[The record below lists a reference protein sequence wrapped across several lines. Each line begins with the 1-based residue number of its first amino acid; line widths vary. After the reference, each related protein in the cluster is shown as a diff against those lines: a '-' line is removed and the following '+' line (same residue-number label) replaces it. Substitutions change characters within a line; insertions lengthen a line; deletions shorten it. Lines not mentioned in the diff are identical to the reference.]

1 MKKNLLFIFLLLP
14 LSLIS
19 QTVKV
24 LDFDTKKSIEHVTIS
39 TLDNFFS
46 TDKNGELNLSV
57 FKNKEQMEFFHT
69 SYKKQYLSYQEIEDA
84 NFIIYLKKDCKE
96 LDKITIAANR
106 WEQELSE
113 IPVKITF
120 IDVEN
125 ISLTNPQTTADLL
138 GSSDQIYIQKSQLG
152 GGSPMI
158 RGFAANR
165 ILIVVDGVR
174 MNNAI
179 YRSGNLQNIISIDAN
194 SLQQAEIIL
203 GPGSVIYGS
212 DAIGGV
218 MDFHTK
224 IAQLS
229 YNKKPRFT
237 ANYLTRYSTANKEK
251 TEHLDFS
258 IGLNKI
264 ATLTSVSYSNFDDLK
279 MGTIDNEEYIRPEY
293 VAIIDGKDSVLQNYN
308 HNIQKKSSYKQ
319 LNVLQKI
326 RFKPNKNWNLN
337 YSYNYS
343 ETSDIPRYDRLIEYK
358 NDRLKY
364 AEWYYG
370 PQKWIMHNLSV
381 KNEKEN
387 IFYSESKLIAAYQ
400 DYTESR
406 NDRKFGE
413 AAVRKRTENV
423 KIATINLDFDK
434 EFDEKTALFYGLEVI
449 HNIVSSKG
457 ILEDIINSESEDY
470 ASRYPDNSTYSSA
483 SLYLQFKHSFT
494 KELTLNSGLRY
505 SYVILDAD
513 LDTTFYQFPFE
524 KIENNTGALS
534 GSIGMAYSTE
544 KNWQFNIN
552 FATGFRTPNIDDV
565 GKVFDSEPGN
575 VVVPNPN
582 LKPEYV
588 YSSEISVVKRADN
601 LFFEAVAFYSFL
613 DNAMVR
619 NEFDFN
625 GQDSINYDGTLSK
638 VESLVNTDEA
648 VVYGGQI
655 VASINFLKYLKLKT
669 NYTYTK
675 GYDKKN
681 RPLRH
686 VSPNFGATHLSFK
699 CKRIYA
705 DLYSQYNSEISFDN
719 LADSERDKII
729 YATDNNGNPY
739 SPSWWTL
746 NFKTSIE
753 LKKYLTINFGAEN
766 ILDYRYRPYSS
777 GIVAP
782 GRNFIFTIA
791 GKI

>member
-24 LDFDTKKSIEHVTIS
+24 LDFDTNKAIEYVTIS
-39 TLDNFFS
+39 STDNFIT
-46 TDKNGELNLSV
+46 TDKNGEFEISI
-57 FKNKEQMEFFHT
+57 FKNKKHIEIFHT
-69 SYKKQYLSYQEIEDA
+69 AYEKQILSYQEIIDA

-113 IPVKITF
+113 VPVKITF

-138 GSSDQIYIQKSQLG
+138 GSSDEIFIQKSQMG

-194 SLQQAEIIL
+194 SLQQAEVIL

-229 YNKKPRFT
+229 HNNKPRFT
-237 ANYLTRYSTANKEK
+237 ANYLTRYSTANQEK
-251 TEHLDFS
+251 TGHLDFS
-258 IGLNKI
+258 IGLNKV
-264 ATLTSVSYSNFDDLK
+264 AALTSVSYSDFGDLK
-279 MGTIDNEEYIRPEY
+279 MGTLGNEEYIRPEF
-293 VAIIDGKDSVLQNYN
+293 VATTNGKDSVIQNSN
-308 HNIQKKSSYKQ
+308 HNIQKNSAYKQ
-319 LNVLQKI
+319 INFLQKL
-326 RFKPNKNWNLN
+326 RFKPNKNWDIN

-343 ETSDIPRYDRLIEYK
+343 ATTDVPRYDRLIEYK
-358 NDRLKY
+358 DDRLKY

-370 PQKWIMHNLSV
+370 PQKWTMHNLSV

-387 IFYSESKLIAAYQ
+387 LFYSESKLTAAYQ

-413 AAVRKRTENV
+413 DAVRKRTENV
-423 KIATINLDFDK
+423 KVASINLDFDK
-434 EFDEKTALFYGLEVI
+434 EFDEKTALFYGFEVL

-457 ILEDIINSESEDY
+457 ILENIINGESEDY

-483 SLYLQFKHSFT
+483 SSYLQFKHSFT
-494 KELTLNSGLRY
+494 KRFTLNSGLRY
-505 SYVILDAD
+505 SYVMLNAK
-513 LDTTFYQFPFE
+513 LDTTFYQFPFS

-534 GSIGMAYSTE
+534 GSVGFAYSTE
-544 KNWQFNIN
+544 QNWQFNLN
-552 FATGFRTPNIDDV
+552 FATGFRAPNMDDV

-588 YSSEISVVKRADN
+588 YSSEVSIVKRADN
-601 LFFEAVAFYSFL
+601 LFLEAVAFYSFL

-619 NEFDFN
+619 SSFDFN
-625 GQDSINYDGTLSK
+625 GQDSIYYDGTLSQ

-648 VVYGGQI
+648 VVYGGQ
-655 VASINFLKYLKLKT
+655 VAASINFLKYLKLKT
-669 NYTYTK
+669 SYTYTK
-675 GYDKKN
+675 GYDKENK
-681 RPLRH
+681 PLRH
-686 VSPNFGATHLSFK
+686 VAPSFGATHLFANYK
-699 CKRIYA
+699 KIYV

-719 LADSERDKII
+719 LADSERDKIT

-746 NFKTSIE
+746 NFRTSVE
-753 LKKYLTINFGAEN
+753 LKKYLTINLGVEN
-766 ILDYRYRPYSS
+766 ILDQRYRPYSS
-777 GIVAP
+777 GIAAP

-791 GKI
+791 GRI